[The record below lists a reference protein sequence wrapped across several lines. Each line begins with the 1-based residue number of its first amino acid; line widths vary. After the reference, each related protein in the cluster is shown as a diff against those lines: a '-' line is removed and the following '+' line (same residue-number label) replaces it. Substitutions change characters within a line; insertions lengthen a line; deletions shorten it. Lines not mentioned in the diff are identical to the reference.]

1 MKRPRRRQFLHLAAE
16 SREDKEEGM
25 SDDKAQTEP
34 EADVEAHVTRPD
46 DDPEVLAGKTK
57 TKTKEEE
64 ADVEA
69 HTIVPTIPQP

>member
-1 MKRPRRRQFLHLAAE
+1 
-16 SREDKEEGM
+16 M